1 MMREVLPGPRL
12 YAFLDHEFERS
23 RPVDC
28 ISCRMPL
35 PFHIADGTLANWQVG
50 DIPPCAFGCHVV
62 IAQVIA
68 AASMRYD
75 IAWPAIV
82 YGRWWK

>member
-1 MMREVLPGPRL
+1 MR
-12 YAFLDHEFERS
+12 FS
-23 RPVDC
+23 
-28 ISCRMPL
+28 
-35 PFHIADGTLANWQVG
+35 
-50 DIPPCAFGCHVV
+50 FGCHVV

-82 YGRWWK
+82 YKVLEVG